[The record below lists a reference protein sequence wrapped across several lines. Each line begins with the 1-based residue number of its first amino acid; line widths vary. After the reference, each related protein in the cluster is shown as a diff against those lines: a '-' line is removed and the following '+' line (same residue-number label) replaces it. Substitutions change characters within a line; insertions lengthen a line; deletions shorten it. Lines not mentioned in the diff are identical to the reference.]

1 MTTTARPIGKL
12 KSKATVYCT
21 VCGESHTRN
30 LKAYVY
36 ENTPEEIE
44 IRCDAVDRVNAV
56 TARKGA
62 FKYASQVVKSGASNK

>member
-1 MTTTARPIGKL
+1 MTNTARPIGQL

-36 ENTPEEIE
+36 ENTPEVIEKAKAEI
-44 IRCDAVDRVNAV
+44 
-56 TARKGA
+56 TAKA
-62 FKYASQVVKSGASNK
+62 KKKYTCRICKTITKDLENEK

>member
-1 MTTTARPIGKL
+1 MTTTARPIGQL
-12 KSKATVYCT
+12 KSKTTVYCT

-44 IRCDAVDRVNAV
+44 KAKAELTAKAKKEYTCRICKTIKRDIENA
-56 TARKGA
+56 K
-62 FKYASQVVKSGASNK
+62 K